1 MSIAVSD
8 DSRLSE
14 FRRQDA
20 AIEEMKREYMPLLV
34 TSPTDAVGLKRVHDA
49 RMKVKAARVAV
60 EKLRKELKADSL
72 EYGRRVDSEA
82 KRITALIEPIEAHL
96 EEQEAIVTREKERI
110 KAEEAAKRKAIVDER
125 LKLLLALGC
134 MRHPESVALMTETE
148 FASLVEIETAEKR
161 KREEEAAR
169 LAEERRIKEEELAA
183 ERKRQQEELAAQRK
197 QQQEEAARLAEE
209 RARIAAEQ
217 RKVDEQRRLVELEEA
232 RRVAAEKAKLETE
245 RRLAEQER
253 LRIAAEEAERARLAR
268 IEAQRP
274 HRERIRAFGESLLT
288 LPVPDGFLLDAVLG
302 IVSKA
307 SQQIVTLSENDE

>member
-169 LAEERRIKEEELAA
+169 LAEER
-183 ERKRQQEELAAQRK
+183 
-197 QQQEEAARLAEE
+197 
-209 RARIAAEQ
+209 ARIAAEQ